1 MKKGE
6 IWLVEFPVSN
16 GHEQAGSRPAIV
28 IADTPANVAIIVP
41 FTSNVQA
48 LRFPFTFEVKPTER
62 NGLAALSIA
71 LIFQARAIDK
81 RRFKKKVGDL
91 DDLLRTQLD
100 SILMN
105 LLQL

>member
-1 MKKGE
+1 MKKAD
-6 IWLVEFPVSN
+6 SN

-48 LRFPFTFEVKPTER
+48 LRFPFTLEVKPTER